1 MQVPTEENWPA
12 LGHEP
17 LPWDLSS
24 VYASPTQ
31 KRKHRGTY
39 RAAVPPTIAGRT
51 PHLRATTRSLV
62 DDATA
67 ELARF
72 DERALDLLGTD
83 VRLGS
88 PIASILLRT
97 ESASSSQIED
107 ITVGARQLALFE
119 IGEARSANAALV
131 SANVRAMRTGLH
143 LVDDISEQS
152 LLDAHEALLGPS
164 QPTHAGRWRDQQVW
178 IGGGA
183 VGPHLADFVPP
194 SAPRVPPLVT
204 DLVAYCADRETS
216 ALVQAAVAHAQFETI
231 HPFTDGNGRV
241 GRILVHAVL
250 ARRGLTRHVVVP
262 VSAGLLVD
270 VDAYVDALDRYR
282 AGDPEPIVERV
293 AEAAF
298 FGVGTS
304 RELLSDLAEAR
315 RAARSRVT
323 ARSDAAAWRLVDH
336 LVGQPVVS
344 STSAAHALDVPVMT
358 AQRAIDHLVDVGV
371 LTETTGR
378 SRGRLWQLDDALD
391 ALDRFAE
398 RLRRATRS

>member
-1 MQVPTEENWPA
+1 MPTEEAWPA
-12 LGHEP
+12 LDHET
-17 LPWDLSS
+17 LPWDLSGA
-24 VYASPTQ
+24 YASPTQ
-31 KRKHRGTY
+31 KRKHRGPY
-39 RAAVPPTIAGRT
+39 RAAVPPTIDGRQPRLDAG
-51 PHLRATTRSLV
+51 TRSLV

-72 DERALDLLGTD
+72 DERALELLGTD
-83 VRLGS
+83 VQLAS
-88 PIASILLRT
+88 PITSILLRT

-131 SANVRAMRTGLH
+131 SANVRAMRTGLE

-152 LLDAHEALLGPS
+152 LLDAHGALLGET
-164 QPTHAGRWRDQQVW
+164 QPAHAGRWRDQQVW
-178 IGGGA
+178 IGGGTI
-183 VGPHLADFVPP
+183 GPHLADFVPP
-194 SAPRVPPLVT
+194 SALHVPRLVT
-204 DLVAYCADRETS
+204 DLVAYCAGDETPP
-216 ALVQAAVAHAQFETI
+216 LVQAAVAHAQFETI

-270 VDAYVDALDRYR
+270 VDAYVDALTQYR
-282 AGDPEPIVERV
+282 AGDPGAIVERV
-293 AEAAF
+293 AEAVF
-298 FGVGTS
+298 FAVGAS
-304 RELLSDLAEAR
+304 RDLLSDLAEAR
-315 RAARSRVT
+315 RAARHRVT

-336 LVGQPVVS
+336 LVGQPVIS
-344 STSAAHALDVPVMT
+344 STSAANALDVPVMT
-358 AQRAIDHLVDVGV
+358 AQRAIDHLTEVGV

-378 SRGRLWQLDDALD
+378 SRGRVWQLDDALD

-398 RLRRATRS
+398 RLRRAARP